1 MKTNLAF
8 PIFFLFISI
17 MSGQELSAAAP
28 PRQEVRQALQQFAG
42 TWKIVSSEPAGATKD
57 ATQLIFHKD
66 LTYAALDQQGK
77 ELWSGTFDLDPTAK
91 PKRWDHRSHAAQKE
105 GGDVLGIYELNGDRL
120 KVSCVVG
127 AWKEKKWTGK
137 PRPNVFKLPEAD
149 VVLNLQRKAAA
160 P

>member
-1 MKTNLAF
+1 MNMNFASNILL
-8 PIFFLFISI
+8 LFVSI
-17 MSGQELSAAAP
+17 MPVQELSAAAP
-28 PRQEVRQALQQFAG
+28 PRQEVRQALREFAG
-42 TWKIVSSEPAGATKD
+42 TWKIVSSEPAGATKE
-57 ATQLIFHKD
+57 ATQLVFHKD

-105 GGDVLGIYELNGDRL
+105 GGDVLGIYELDGNRL

-137 PRPNVFKLPEAD
+137 PRPNVFQLPEAD
-149 VVLNLQRKAAA
+149 VVLNLQRKVTS

>member
-8 PIFFLFISI
+8 PILFLFISI
-17 MSGQELSAAAP
+17 MSVQELQAAEP
-28 PRQEVRQALQQFAG
+28 PRQEIRQALREFAG
-42 TWKIVSSEPAGATKD
+42 TWKIVSSEPAGATKE
-57 ATQLIFHKD
+57 ATQLVFHKD
-66 LTYAALDQQGK
+66 LTYAALDQHGK

-91 PKRWDHRSHAAQKE
+91 PKRWDHRSHAALKE
-105 GGDVLGIYELNGDRL
+105 GGDVLGIYELDGDRL

-137 PRPNVFKLPEAD
+137 PRPNVFQLPEAD
-149 VVLNLQRKAAA
+149 VVLNLQRKAAS

>member
-1 MKTNLAF
+1 MRMNFASAIL
-8 PIFFLFISI
+8 FLSISI
-17 MSGQELSAAAP
+17 MPVQELPAADLP
-28 PRQEVRQALQQFAG
+28 KQEVSQALQQFAG
-42 TWKIVSSEPAGATKD
+42 TWKIISSEPLGATKE
-57 ATQLIFHKD
+57 ATQLVFHKD

-105 GGDVLGIYELNGDRL
+105 GGDVLGIYEQDGDRL

-137 PRPNVFKLPEAD
+137 PRPAVFKLPEAD
-149 VVLNLQRKAAA
+149 VVLNLQRITAS